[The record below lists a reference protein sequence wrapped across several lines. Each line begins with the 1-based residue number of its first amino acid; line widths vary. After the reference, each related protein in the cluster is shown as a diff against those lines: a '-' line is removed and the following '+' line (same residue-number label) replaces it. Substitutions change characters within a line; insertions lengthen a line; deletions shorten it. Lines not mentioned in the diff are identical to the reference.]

1 MKLRTVTA
9 IWWAVLMLGAVA
21 WCEAQEPDSTKS
33 DTLIQGDIYM
43 SDICPKCGKIMVE
56 KPPTEILTSY
66 PPQWRCIMWC
76 GCGYTEDRGL
86 VRGKTAEESM
96 QDEWERINGIRRKA
110 GE

>member
-9 IWWAVLMLGAVA
+9 IWWAIRMLGVVA

-33 DTLIQGDIYM
+33 DTLIQENIYM
-43 SDICPKCGKIMVE
+43 SDICPECGKIMVE
-56 KPPTEILTSY
+56 KPPTEIFTSY

-86 VRGKTAEESM
+86 VSGKTAEESM